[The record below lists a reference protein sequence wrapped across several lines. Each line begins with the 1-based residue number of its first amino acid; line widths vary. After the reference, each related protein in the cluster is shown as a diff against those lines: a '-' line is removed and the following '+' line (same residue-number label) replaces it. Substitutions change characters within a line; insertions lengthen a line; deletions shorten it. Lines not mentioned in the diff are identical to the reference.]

1 MSLKEITKEVH
12 QAAEETKFMRSVFK
26 KQMPTEVW
34 RDYTYNKMLWY
45 GAIECKARAEGLLND
60 LPGIERA
67 YYLYQDYKDLNGN
80 ADSPKFTPA
89 SIEYHRYILD
99 LEPGKVLAHLYTW
112 HMGDLFGGQM
122 IKKMLDTVPHRNLE
136 FKDVDALKTTL
147 RAKLDDS
154 LGDEANCAFDWA
166 IRIMNSYN
174 DQLPSNE

>member
-67 YYLYQDYKDLNGN
+67 YYLYQDYKDLNSN

-122 IKKMLDTVPHRNLE
+122 IKKMLPPPHRNLE
-136 FKDVDALKTTL
+136 FKDADGLKTAL
-147 RAKLDDS
+147 RAKLTDD
-154 LGDEANCAFDWA
+154 LGDEAIRSFNWA
-166 IRIMNSYN
+166 IRIM
-174 DQLPSNE
+174 DEFAPRLPSVE